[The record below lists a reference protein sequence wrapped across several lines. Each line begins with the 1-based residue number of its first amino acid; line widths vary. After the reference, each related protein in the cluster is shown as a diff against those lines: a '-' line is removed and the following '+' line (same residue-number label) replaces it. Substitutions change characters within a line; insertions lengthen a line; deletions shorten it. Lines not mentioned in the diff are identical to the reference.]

1 MRLSIHTDYAL
12 RMLISL
18 GARPGEIVNV
28 AEIADAFGISRHHL
42 IRVAQR
48 LRDAGYVETMRG
60 NGGGVRLAQP
70 ASAINIGAVVRCTE
84 NDFSLVACF
93 SPDGECRIMPAC
105 LLRSVLADAM
115 EAFLGRARPLP
126 AGRPAR
132 PGRCAILGAAGDG
145 ECHPRCGIPFGM
157 TVCTIAASSAS

>member
-12 RMLISL
+12 RMLICL
-18 GARPGEIVNV
+18 GAQPGEIVNV

-60 NGGGVRLAQP
+60 NGGGVRLAQAP
-70 ASAINIGAVVRCTE
+70 SAINIGAVVRCTE

-93 SPDGECRIMPAC
+93 APDGQCQIMPAC
-105 LLRSVLADAM
+105 ALRSVLADAM
-115 EAFLGRARPLP
+115 EAFLAVLDRYRLEDLVGARDTLLALLGMGNVSP
-126 AGRPAR
+126 A
-132 PGRCAILGAAGDG
+132 AACPSG
-145 ECHPRCGIPFGM
+145 
-157 TVCTIAASSAS
+157 

>member
-115 EAFLGRARPLP
+115 EAFLGVLDRYRLEDLL
-126 AGRPAR
+126 G
-132 PGRCAILGAAGDG
+132 PGDAILGLL
-145 ECHPRCGIPFGM
+145 GM
-157 TVCTIAASSAS
+157 ANVTPAAASPSG

>member
-12 RMLISL
+12 RMLICL
-18 GARPGEIVNV
+18 GARPGEIVQV

-60 NGGGVRLAQP
+60 NGGGIRLAQA

-93 SPDGECRIMPAC
+93 APDGECTILPAC
-105 LLRSVLADAM
+105 RLRSVLADAM
-115 EAFLGRARPLP
+115 DAFLGVLDRYRLEDLLGPRDALLSLLGMPNLTP
-126 AGRPAR
+126 AAACP
-132 PGRCAILGAAGDG
+132 PG
-145 ECHPRCGIPFGM
+145 
-157 TVCTIAASSAS
+157 

>member
-12 RMLISL
+12 RMLICL

-60 NGGGVRLAQP
+60 NGGGVRLAQAP
-70 ASAINIGAVVRCTE
+70 SAINIGAVVRVTE

-93 SPDGECRIMPAC
+93 EPDGHCRIMPAC
-105 LLRSVLADAM
+105 ALRSVLADAM
-115 EAFLGRARPLP
+115 EAFLAVLDGYRLEDLIGERDTVLALLGMANVAP
-126 AGRPAR
+126 AVVGPS
-132 PGRCAILGAAGDG
+132 
-145 ECHPRCGIPFGM
+145 
-157 TVCTIAASSAS
+157 V